1 MAVNPTPAYQT
12 YNRTPVPSVV
22 TDDAP
27 SDLQGLVLYTGELAT
42 AQTNI
47 LNWLGKELQT
57 VQRAIPLRFTK
68 TVTAAY
74 TLLIT
79 DDVVLVDCTT
89 GAVIITWP
97 DPTRSQHF
105 TATVKKIDATANAVT
120 FASVIA
126 STGAAATFDGVASPT
141 LATQYKTKIVRSDGI
156 QYYVLAS
163 F

>member
-12 YNRTPVPSVV
+12 YNRLPLPNGV

-27 SDLQGLVLYTGELAT
+27 NDLPGLVSYTGDMAD
-42 AQTNI
+42 AQTN
-47 LNWLGKELQT
+47 LLHWLGTEMLT
-57 VQRAIPLRFTK
+57 VQRAIPLRVTK

-74 TLLIT
+74 TLLTT

-89 GAVIITWP
+89 GAITITWP

-120 FASVIA
+120 FASIIA
-126 STGAAATFDGVASPT
+126 STGVAATFDGVASPT